1 MYRKATAFHSS
12 EPCHLPFGKLMN
24 GDFKSTEYLFKTD
37 FPNYI
42 FRDIFIF
49 QTIINKVCSRN
60 PRIKQSLD
68 LIYHST
74 VKPFLQTPANLGT
87 TGITVN
93 SYTDNDGFYCRERS
107 ILRGVFKIV
116 GFNLYRPDYAS
127 CCHFVASNA
136 SASLSALQ
144 AIYPLKHRA
153 IPDFEEQ
160 EKDGIP

>member
-1 MYRKATAFHSS
+1 MYRKATVFHSS
-12 EPCHLPFGKLMN
+12 EQCHLPFGKLMN
-24 GDFKSTEYLFKTD
+24 ADFKSTEHLFKTD

-107 ILRGVFKIV
+107 ILRGVFKIL
-116 GFNLYRPDYAS
+116 GFNLYRPDSTLTGVYIGLIMHHA
-127 CCHFVASNA
+127 AT
-136 SASLSALQ
+136 LLLQ
-144 AIYPLKHRA
+144 TLQHLCQLFKRFIR
-153 IPDFEEQ
+153 
-160 EKDGIP
+160 